1 MPSHDPNPPSPRPPA
16 RGPAPSGPEAVRPPH
31 PPGSRAQGV
40 LVIGLSLVAVTAVA
54 GSLLAAGGA
63 LPHASEPTAPATD
76 GAPAAPAAEE
86 EPVLV
91 ERVGEHVSYR
101 YPEGWTVSEPSA
113 RWNTEASGVLT
124 FQVVTAPGREHS
136 FCLNVHETD
145 TDDAGSRE
153 QQEEWESDLH
163 DSTGISDVRRIA
175 LEEDASAPPGWDTT
189 TLELTYTST
198 DWDEADRWV
207 VWQYTIIAEEG
218 RGYLLQSDVPAA
230 DRSEYEDLARE
241 VFASFE
247 PAL

>member
-1 MPSHDPNPPSPRPPA
+1 MPSPDAVPSPHGTTA
-16 RGPAPSGPEAVRPPH
+16 DGSPSAVPERVRPPH
-31 PPGSRAQGV
+31 PPGSRTQG
-40 LVIGLSLVAVTAVA
+40 LLMIGLSLVAVTAVA
-54 GSLLAAGGA
+54 GSLLAFGSGSPLAQEV
-63 LPHASEPTAPATD
+63 P
-76 GAPAAPAAEE
+76 APAATAEGPA
-86 EPVLV
+86 LV
-91 ERVGEHVSYR
+91 DFTDEHVSLR

-207 VWQYTIIAEEG
+207 VRQYTIIAEEG

-230 DRSEYEDLARE
+230 DRSECEDLARE

-247 PAL
+247 PVL